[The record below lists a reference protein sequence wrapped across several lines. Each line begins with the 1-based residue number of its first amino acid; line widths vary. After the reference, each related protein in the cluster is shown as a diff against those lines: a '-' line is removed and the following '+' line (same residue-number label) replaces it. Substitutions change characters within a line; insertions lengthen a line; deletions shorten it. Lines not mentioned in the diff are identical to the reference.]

1 MSTGQLLNKYR
12 RIRFMGSI
20 GNGNSSV
27 QDYISE
33 WKSNEIDRVIEEMD
47 RWRTQQQEWQ
57 STKTF
62 QERMML
68 ERNVPS
74 VYLSAI
80 KGNYASEEAKN
91 NRFHKVAQELID
103 AHFDTLQN
111 KVKERIGDIVDI
123 KRIGG
128 TNDYDMKGS
137 NGESVRVQVV
147 MAGGYNKQR
156 LHTRWIMNKL
166 KK

>member
-1 MSTGQLLNKYR
+1 
-12 RIRFMGSI
+12 MGSI

-68 ERNVPS
+68 ERNVPG

-91 NRFHKVAQELID
+91 NRFDKVAQELIN
-103 AHFDTLQN
+103 AHFETLQN

-123 KRIGG
+123 RRIGG